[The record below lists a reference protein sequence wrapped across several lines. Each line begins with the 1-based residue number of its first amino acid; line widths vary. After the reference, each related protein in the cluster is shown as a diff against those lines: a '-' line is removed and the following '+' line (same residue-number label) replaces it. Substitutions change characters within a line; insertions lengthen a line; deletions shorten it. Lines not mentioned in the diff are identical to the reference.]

1 MEIGFV
7 RRNDCCRGTVDT
19 RQLPKET
26 QDRFSKN
33 YFPLSQIFDA
43 RKFSAVFLKL
53 KKSMF
58 CNYEK
63 ISCEILNTAIGPDH
77 AKIAIA
83 ELKLTLRKY
92 GKGTCMIR
100 LSNRFSGNF
109 RNDDSSMEN
118 IDGQCIADF

>member
-26 QDRFSKN
+26 QGRFQK
-33 YFPLSQIFDA
+33 FIFHA
-43 RKFSAVFLKL
+43 KIFAVFFVVNFRGIFEIE
-53 KKSMF
+53 KSMF

-92 GKGTCMIR
+92 GKGTCMNHILCLISYDS
-100 LSNRFSGNF
+100 LSESTK
-109 RNDDSSMEN
+109 
-118 IDGQCIADF
+118 

>member
-1 MEIGFV
+1 MCPDRMEIGFV
-7 RRNDCCRGTVDT
+7 GRNDCCRRSVDT

-26 QDRFSKN
+26 QDRFQFFLHIHEFLVLAFAKI
-33 YFPLSQIFDA
+33 LV
-43 RKFSAVFLKL
+43 FSVVFLKVA
-53 KKSMF
+53 KSMF

-92 GKGTCMIR
+92 GKGMIHTKWTI
-100 LSNRFSGNF
+100 SYGP
-109 RNDDSSMEN
+109 
-118 IDGQCIADF
+118 